1 MIPNS
6 QKFRFNSENAR
17 MMAARAWEAR
27 RERKAKLEAEAEAGR
42 KSTPQSERLAGQ
54 IRRIEGLIEGTDDA
68 VELQRLTAAHAKL
81 FAAWQ
86 VLTETPN
93 PGNRKAKS
101 TRGAFNPIQPIRPT
115 GSDAN
120 PQPVAREDVAN

>member
-1 MIPNS
+1 MIRP
-6 QKFRFNSENAR
+6 QAFTPANAR
-17 MMAARAWEAR
+17 EMQRRSAESRARAKAAGLAAVEAL
-27 RERKAKLEAEAEAGR
+27 RKV
-42 KSTPQSERLAGQ
+42 TPQSERLARQ
-54 IRRIEGLIEGTDDA
+54 IERIERLIDETDDA
-68 VELQRLTAAHAKL
+68 VELQRLTSAHSKL
-81 FAAWQ
+81 FSAWQ